1 MKDQTAYLEFVLE
14 KLRERIQKIS
24 LSLAEGEKE
33 IEGMHEYYWENYTE
47 RWISMVMKTSTISRL
62 F

>member
-24 LSLAEGEKE
+24 LSLADMKE
-33 IEGMHEYYWENYTE
+33 
-47 RWISMVMKTSTISRL
+47 RTSRRL
-62 F
+62 FISVSVILQRRPEGLL

>member
-47 RWISMVMKTSTISRL
+47 MDQYGYENFS
-62 F
+62 